1 MFGAPRTE
9 QQCGVEQ
16 SAGLQV
22 CVRRGS
28 DAEVPSD
35 ALSPSP

>member
-9 QQCGVEQ
+9 QQCEAEQ
-16 SAGLQV
+16 SVGLQV

-28 DAEVPSD
+28 DAAVPSD
-35 ALSPSP
+35 ALPPSP